1 MSREH
6 SDISNLSCPLPLDDH
21 ATVQLAH
28 GGGGRLMR
36 GLIEGLFLPAF
47 AGGRRRGPPH
57 DSAVVEIGGA
67 GWPSPPT
74 PSWCGRCSFP
84 AATSAVWRSS
94 ARSTTWP
101 WPAPGRCASARASSW
116 KKACPWKRS
125 AAWWRRC
132 GGRRREA
139 GVEIVTGDTKVV
151 DRGKG
156 DGIFINTAGIG
167 LVPPGID
174 ISPRRVAAGDVV
186 LLSGDLGR
194 HGMAVMSVREGLGFE
209 AALESDCASLAGLV
223 EAMLPAAAIC
233 TASATSPAAAWPR
246 PLNEIA
252 LDAGV
257 GIELDEAAIPV
268 SEPVAGACELLG
280 LDPLYVANEGRLIA
294 LAPAAAAAGL
304 LQIMRSHPAAPQAGA
319 GRPGHGRASR
329 HRRLAQPPGGQPHR
343 RSAFRRA
350 DAADLLTGR
359 TRSIRHTLGGPD
371 SLAIGVPQA
380 QEAVAAYG
388 GSSCGFAVCDCQAEG
403 VREFRRDDTNENQAS
418 GVEDT
423 TPRRQAAKAQR
434 YERERGRRSKL
445 AVGRRFANY
454 LFFLCGLAA
463 WRLCVRD
470 FSP

>member
-1 MSREH
+1 METLRRVVASMR
-6 SDISNLSCPLPLDDH
+6 D
-21 ATVQLAH
+21 
-28 GGGGRLMR
+28 GGR
-36 GLIEGLFLPAF
+36 A
-47 AGGRRRGPPH
+47 RR
-57 DSAVVEIGGA
+57 
-67 GWPSPPT
+67 
-74 PSWCGRCSFP
+74 
-84 AATSAVWRSS
+84 
-94 ARSTTWP
+94 
-101 WPAPGRCASARASSW
+101 
-116 KKACPWKRS
+116 AC
-125 AAWWRRC
+125 
-132 GGRRREA
+132 
-139 GVEIVTGDTKVV
+139 EIVTGDTKVV

-174 ISPRRVAAGDVV
+174 ISPRRVARRRRRAAQRRPGPARH
-186 LLSGDLGR
+186 GR
-194 HGMAVMSVREGLGFE
+194 HVGPRGPGLRGG
-209 AALESDCASLAGLV
+209 AWKSDCAPLAGLV
-223 EAMLPAAAIC
+223 EAMLAGRRRSALPPRPHPRRPGRGPERDRRGRRRGHRAGRGGHPRDRAGGRRPASCWGSIRSTWPTRAGWW
-233 TASATSPAAAWPR
+233 PWPR
-246 PLNEIA
+246 PR
-252 LDAGV
+252 
-257 GIELDEAAIPV
+257 P
-268 SEPVAGACELLG
+268 P
-280 LDPLYVANEGRLIA
+280 P
-294 LAPAAAAAGL
+294 GL

-319 GRPGHGRASR
+319 DRPGHGRASR
-329 HRRLAQPPGGQPHR
+329 HGRLAKPPGRRADR
-343 RSAFRRA
+343 RSALRRA